1 MILANL
7 IFFPLIL
14 RMSNN
19 SKKIKSLL
27 NSWLTKSRET
37 KKTQKVLAAKLK
49 AIIAHVEWRAEVDE
63 LNEIQSLAGMISKP

>member
-1 MILANL
+1 
-7 IFFPLIL
+7 
-14 RMSNN
+14 MSNN

-49 AIIAHVEWRAEVDE
+49 AIIAHVEWRAEVEE
-63 LNEIQSLAGMISKP
+63 LNEIQSLAGLISEHIKFSLIDDI